1 MRTAKSILREC
12 FLGVIDFNEEA
23 ALAAMKKYAEV
34 YHESKVKKFS
44 FNPPVIGSFLA
55 DLLDELPENRPLY
68 KDSGLWQQRSDDM
81 EDVYYQQRVNE
92 KTEDFIKRLYEARN
106 DR

>member
-1 MRTAKSILREC
+1 MKTELEIAKETILE
-12 FLGVIDFNEEA
+12 LQQQ
-23 ALAAMKKYAEV
+23 
-34 YHESKVKKFS
+34 VKKLS
-44 FNPPVIGSFLA
+44 SNSVLSGSFLA
-55 DLLDELPENRPLY
+55 DLMDELPENRPLY

-81 EDVYYQQRVNE
+81 EDVYYQQTCNE